1 VPQALEEIIKQSK
14 NEDEELMMPS
24 LKKSKVKSSRR
35 GLPAGLTIAVLAL
48 MLLLGP
54 AGAAQASTV
63 SIKLDGILDGS
74 PPYSNSRTVEWF
86 NGHKP
91 APDSIYGD
99 FNNQLGTTTI
109 HYGTG
114 ELAGETSGDT
124 YFFLYVEVPL
134 YAKNM
139 IWQANPGDG
148 LTEADLGS
156 YRVHHETH
164 HNPGDLQL
172 NFHTA
177 TGSEKLVL
185 NDSNGNEQFKANLAG
200 NADNEFGLVGFKD
213 SVDYLFDN
221 SLATEALSLE
231 RDTKMSFEFQ
241 FDLDSDQNNAL
252 LALFDNGIEFHLS
265 PERGL
270 QPVVPIPGAVWLLGS
285 GLIGLAGIRRRFR
298 K

>member
-1 VPQALEEIIKQSK
+1 
-14 NEDEELMMPS
+14 MPS
-24 LKKSKVKSSRR
+24 LKKSKVKSFGR
-35 GLPAGLTIAVLAL
+35 GLPVGLTIAVLAL

-54 AGAAQASTV
+54 AGVAQASTV
-63 SIKLDGILDGS
+63 FIKLDGIFDGS

-86 NGHKP
+86 NGHRP

-109 HYGTG
+109 YYGVG
-114 ELAGETSGDT
+114 ELAGETSGT
-124 YFFLYVEVPL
+124 NYFFLYVDVPL

-139 IWQANPGDG
+139 IWEDKGNHGWKNDYPIANTDPTVG
-148 LTEADLGS
+148 LTEADVSS
-156 YRVHHETH
+156 YREHHETH
-164 HNPGDLQL
+164 HNPGDMKLDF
-172 NFHTA
+172 NGA

-185 NDSNGNEQFKANLAG
+185 NDINGNEQFKADLAG
-200 NADNEFGLVGFKD
+200 DADNKFGLVGFMD

-221 SLATEALSLE
+221 GLADEDLSLA
-231 RDTKMSFEFQ
+231 RFTKMSFEFQ
-241 FDLDSDQNNAL
+241 FDLDQTVNNAL

-270 QPVVPIPGAVWLLGS
+270 SPVVPVPGAIYLLGS

>member
-1 VPQALEEIIKQSK
+1 MKNAFENVPMIAAAAL
-14 NEDEELMMPS
+14 
-24 LKKSKVKSSRR
+24 
-35 GLPAGLTIAVLAL
+35 LAL
-48 MLLLGP
+48 LFMSGP
-54 AGAAQASTV
+54 ATAATFT
-63 SIKLDGILDGS
+63 LDGIFDGK
-74 PPYSNSRTVEWF
+74 PPYSYSETVSWF

-109 HYGTG
+109 YYGTG
-114 ELAGETSGDT
+114 NLAGDSTD

-139 IWQANPGDG
+139 IWQEGGKPNIWDTNPLANTDPNAG
-148 LTEADLGS
+148 LTEADVSS

-164 HNPGDLQL
+164 HKPGDMKLD
-172 NFHTA
+172 FGGA

-185 NDSNGNEQFKANLAG
+185 INSSGGEEFKANLAG
-200 NADNEFGLVGFKD
+200 NADNKFGLVSFKD
-213 SVDYLFDN
+213 SVDYLF
-221 SLATEALSLE
+221 SGPSPLATEALSLA

-241 FDLDSDQNNAL
+241 FDLNKSQNNAL

-265 PERGL
+265 PERG
-270 QPVVPIPGAVWLLGS
+270 QPVPEPATMLLLGT
-285 GLIGLAGIRRRFR
+285 GLIGLVGFGRKKLFR